1 MSIVSDTRFNSF
13 QSTNKQRLYQL
24 ITSVLREHLE
34 GMTAREIAVKL
45 YNQGFLLSNERQ
57 ATAPRLT
64 EMVDKGLVVVVGKK
78 KDIVT
83 QKQVAV
89 YAIK

>member
-1 MSIVSDTRFNSF
+1 
-13 QSTNKQRLYQL
+13 
-24 ITSVLREHLE
+24 
-34 GMTAREIAVKL
+34 MTAREIAIKL

-64 EMVDKGLVVVVGKK
+64 EMVDKGLIVVVGKK
-78 KDIVT
+78 KDTVT

>member
-1 MSIVSDTRFNSF
+1 MSVTSDTRFDSF
-13 QSTNKQRLYQL
+13 QSTNRKRLYQL
-24 ITSVLREHLE
+24 ITSVLKEYSE
-34 GMTAREIAVKL
+34 GMTAREIAIKL

-64 EMVDKGLVVVVGKK
+64 EMVDKGLIVVVGKK
-78 KDIVT
+78 KDTVT